1 MVIMMSKKVVIF
13 KEFGEYKMATVDVYY
28 EHMLNMSAITKIENV
43 NNYEEAKGAVQLWLN
58 LDEKHII
65 NKTGE

>member
-1 MVIMMSKKVVIF
+1 MMTKKVVIF

-28 EHMLNMSAITKIENV
+28 EHVLNMSAITKIENV

>member
-1 MVIMMSKKVVIF
+1 MMSKKVVIF